1 MCFKSLEVELEE
13 VFQRR
18 RVFGSFFSV
27 AFYST
32 SPLHGVK
39 AIGEDEAMSSPA
51 VPAWNYSARD
61 WSTESFVD
69 DLSTCRGVVLSR
81 AATILRSIET

>member
-1 MCFKSLEVELEE
+1 MKESEVLRSLL
-13 VFQRR
+13 
-18 RVFGSFFSV
+18 SFIF
-27 AFYST
+27 FST
-32 SPLHGVK
+32 SPLLGVK
-39 AIGEDEAMSSPA
+39 ALEEDKAMSSSA

-61 WSTESFVD
+61 WGTESFVD